1 MLPGLFVFS
10 VSMNHCWFKQG
21 QQERHYCDHFII
33 LMIQRLST
41 LYWMTAAHHW
51 KETEM
56 KKKIRTDINYVSVC
70 ATNYEQI

>member
-1 MLPGLFVFS
+1 
-10 VSMNHCWFKQG
+10 
-21 QQERHYCDHFII
+21 
-33 LMIQRLST
+33 
-41 LYWMTAAHHW
+41 MTAAHHW